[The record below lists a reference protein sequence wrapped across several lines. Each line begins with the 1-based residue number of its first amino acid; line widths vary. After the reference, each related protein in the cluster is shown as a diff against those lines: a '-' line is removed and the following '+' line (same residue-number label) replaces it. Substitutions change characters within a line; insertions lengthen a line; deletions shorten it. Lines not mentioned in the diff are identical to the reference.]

1 MTQPQPNEYDL
12 AIIGSGPG
20 GYVAAIRAAQLGARV
35 AIVEK
40 EHLGGTCLNW
50 GCVPSKALLE
60 SAHLMTAAKGAAAFG
75 IDIAGLTADFARVQA
90 HKEKVVRQMRSGV
103 EGLLKG
109 NRVTVF
115 AGFGSFVTPRRIRVQ
130 HADGTSTEIVAKNVV
145 IATGSVEARPPIP
158 GIETP
163 GVMTS
168 KEALSLAEVPPSIVI
183 VGGGYIG
190 VEFATV
196 YAAFGAKVTIVEMLP
211 TIVPLE
217 DPEIGKA
224 LATAFVKQG
233 MVVKTGTRVTQIAAS
248 ASGYKLSL
256 AAGDATETIEAAK
269 VLVAVGRIPFTE
281 GLGLDRI
288 GVAMDRRAIKVD
300 RKMRTSVPGVYAIGD
315 SVAGIM
321 LAHVASSEGEV
332 AVENAL
338 GHESEM
344 DYRAVPNTVFCQPQV
359 ASVGMTEEAARKA
372 GYDVQV
378 GRFPFLAVAK
388 AVAAGHT
395 DGFVKVVAETKYGQV
410 LGIQMIGAS
419 VADLIG
425 EATMAINLET
435 TIEDFAKTIH
445 AHPTTT
451 EAIKEAAL
459 DAAGRPIHILKRRR

>member
-1 MTQPQPNEYDL
+1 MTMPAANEYDI

-40 EHLGGTCLNW
+40 EAIGGTCLNW
-50 GCVPSKALLE
+50 GCIPSKALLE
-60 SAHLMTAAKGAAAFG
+60 SAALVTSAKGAAAMG
-75 IDIAGLTADFARVQA
+75 VDIAGVTADFPRVHA
-90 HKEKVVRQMRSGV
+90 FKDKVVRQMTSGV
-103 EGLLKG
+103 EGLLKS
-109 NRVTVF
+109 NKVTVYS
-115 AGFGSFVTPRRIRVQ
+115 GVGSFVTPRRIRVQ
-130 HADGTSTEIVAKNVV
+130 KADGTSEEITAKSVV

-158 GIETP
+158 GIDSP

-168 KEALSLAEVPPSIVI
+168 REALSLTALPESIVI

-196 YAAFGAKVTIVEMLP
+196 YSSFGSKVTVVEMLP

-224 LATAFVKQG
+224 LATAFIRQG
-233 MVVKTGTRVTQIAAS
+233 IAVKTGTRVT
-248 ASGYKLSL
+248 KLEPKGAGFAVSL
-256 AAGDATETIEAAK
+256 AAGDATETVEAAT
-269 VLVAVGRIPFTE
+269 VLVAVGRTPYTE

-288 GVAMDRRAIKVD
+288 GVARDRRAIKVD

-315 SVAGIM
+315 SIAGIM
-321 LAHVASSEGEV
+321 LAHVASAEGEV

-338 GHESEM
+338 GHEAEM

-359 ASVGMTEEAARKA
+359 ASVGMTEEAARAA
-372 GYDVQV
+372 GYDVRV

-388 AVAAGHT
+388 AVAANHQE
-395 DGFVKVVAETKYGQV
+395 GFVKVVAESQYNQV
-410 LGIQMIGAS
+410 LGVQMIGHH

-425 EATMAINLET
+425 EATMAIKLET
-435 TIEDFAKTIH
+435 TLEDFAQTIH
-445 AHPTTT
+445 AHPTLT
-451 EAIKEAAL
+451 EALKEAAL
-459 DAAGRPIHILKRRR
+459 DADGRPIHIFRRKR